1 VYRKKSVDAAA
12 RREGRRR
19 GDEFEFKH
27 RVILKDIPAFKQ
39 VAMKFHFQLKKNKSD
54 PTDSIIFA
62 KIDEIFVLN
71 FVTQEVST
79 IYRFKEQLA
88 R

>member
-1 VYRKKSVDAAA
+1 
-12 RREGRRR
+12 
-19 GDEFEFKH
+19 
-27 RVILKDIPAFKQ
+27 
-39 VAMKFHFQLKKNKSD
+39 MKFHFQLKKNKSD